1 MISYQ
6 STYYFSRHKLK
17 FAGCGIPNDSG
28 LARIV
33 NGYPTGHNE
42 FPWMAALHLFTP
54 SKRNKDS
61 IGGFCG
67 GTLVS
72 DLYIVTAA
80 HCIYRYGKIL
90 ES

>member
-1 MISYQ
+1 MTIYLFIIQIS
-6 STYYFSRHKLK
+6 
-17 FAGCGIPNDSG
+17 GCGIPNDNG

-61 IGGFCG
+61 LGGFCG
-67 GTLVS
+67 GALVS

-80 HCIYRYGKIL
+80 HCIYRYQEYHRIKMIL
-90 ES
+90 Y